1 MKLSVFLPVLIALVE
16 RVVAAPAVWGAAT
29 GGQVGIFSDKA
40 CSTLVQ
46 VSIVGGSNQ
55 VFTPAASTT
64 CTAGTGT
71 WANFYLQKITASSST
86 STTEGSLVT
95 VPFWNS
101 YDGYANI
108 LTYTDPTASPN
119 CNAPA
124 QNTAAAMGG
133 QVPFKAGTCTVLSVP
148 VGEVKAIKFT
158 SGTGLTLWSTTDCTT
173 TQVGSAVATGSNV
186 ATSALT
192 QALLPSAATG
202 ANCLALT
209 SSPTYGYIALVGKP
223 MVQGA
228 VTLYGYY
235 SDSGCSSLVD
245 YWLIGTALTTA
256 ATTSCSSSAPYY
268 KFPVSSS
275 ASAVTE
281 ASAFTTTQFDAS
293 SLYDGYA
300 VIMSYSAAAC
310 PSASVATGSATTS
323 AGVVAPFKAG
333 GACVALSG
341 TSSTIAL
348 GGASYKYT
356 TSGGFI
362 LYSDNA
368 CATALAPFTSAVFV
382 LGQPAMC
389 LNNLA
394 SSPTASY
401 WVNLVASKAASVSV
415 TSKSGAYSNITPFMA
430 GSALLMAA
438 LV

>member
-1 MKLSVFLPVLIALVE
+1 MKLAVFLPVVIALVE
-16 RVVAAPAVWGAAT
+16 RVVAVAVVWGTAT

-40 CSTLVQ
+40 CTNLVQ
-46 VSIVGGSNQ
+46 VSIVGGANQ

-64 CTAGTGT
+64 CTAGSGT

-86 STTEGSLVT
+86 STSEGSLVT

-108 LTYTDPTASPN
+108 LTYTDSGTSG
-119 CNAPA
+119 CQTPA
-124 QNTAAAMGG
+124 QNIAAAMGG

-148 VGEVKAIKFT
+148 VGEVKALKFVST
-158 SGTGLTLWSTTDCTT
+158 TGLTLWATTDCTT
-173 TQVGSAVATGSNV
+173 TQVGALVAAGSNV

-192 QALLPSAATG
+192 QALLPAAATS
-202 ANCLALT
+202 ANCLSVA
-209 SSPTYGYIALVGKP
+209 SSPTWGYIALVGKP
-223 MVQGA
+223 MVQGP

-245 YWLIGTALTTA
+245 YWLIGTPLSTA
-256 ATTSCSSSAPYY
+256 AAATCSTSGAPYY

-281 ASAFTTTQFDAS
+281 ASAFTTTQFDTA

-300 VIMSYSAAAC
+300 VIMSYGAAAC
-310 PSASVATGSATTS
+310 PSASVATGSGTAA

-333 GACVALSG
+333 GACVSLSG

-389 LNNLA
+389 LNNAA
-394 SSPTASY
+394 SGASASY
-401 WVNLVASKAASVSV
+401 WVNLVR
-415 TSKSGAYSNITPFMA
+415 SGWGLTTQ
-430 GSALLMAA
+430 
-438 LV
+438 

>member
-16 RVVAAPAVWGAAT
+16 RVVAAPVVWGAAT

-46 VSIVGGSNQ
+46 VSIVGGANQ

-95 VPFWNS
+95 VPFFNS

-108 LTYTDPTASPN
+108 LTYTDSGSSGCQT
-119 CNAPA
+119 PA

-148 VGEVKAIKFT
+148 VGEVKAIKFV
-158 SGTGLTLWSTTDCTT
+158 SSTGLTLWATTDCTT
-173 TQVGSAVATGSNV
+173 TQVGAAVATGSNV
-186 ATSALT
+186 ATASLT

-202 ANCLALT
+202 ANCLSVA
-209 SSPTYGYIALVGKP
+209 SSPTWGYIALVGKP

-245 YWLIGTALTTA
+245 YWLIGTALSSA
-256 ATTSCSSSAPYY
+256 ATTSCSSAAPYY

-293 SLYDGYA
+293 SLYD
-300 VIMSYSAAAC
+300 
-310 PSASVATGSATTS
+310 
-323 AGVVAPFKAG
+323 
-333 GACVALSG
+333 
-341 TSSTIAL
+341 
-348 GGASYKYT
+348 
-356 TSGGFI
+356 
-362 LYSDNA
+362 
-368 CATALAPFTSAVFV
+368 
-382 LGQPAMC
+382 
-389 LNNLA
+389 
-394 SSPTASY
+394 
-401 WVNLVASKAASVSV
+401 
-415 TSKSGAYSNITPFMA
+415 
-430 GSALLMAA
+430 
-438 LV
+438 

>member
-1 MKLSVFLPVLIALVE
+1 MKLAVFLPVIIALVE
-16 RVVAAPAVWGAAT
+16 RVVAAPVVWGTAT

-40 CSTLVQ
+40 CTNLVQ
-46 VSIVGGSNQ
+46 VSIVGGTNQ
-55 VFTPAASTT
+55 VFTPPASTT

-71 WANFYLQKITASSST
+71 WANFYLQKITASAGIT
-86 STTEGSLVT
+86 STTDGALMT

-101 YDGYANI
+101 YDGYANV
-108 LTYTDPTASPN
+108 LTYTDSGTSG
-119 CNAPA
+119 CQTPA

-148 VGEVKAIKFT
+148 VGEVKALKFT
-158 SGTGLTLWSTTDCTT
+158 SGTGLTLWATTDCTT
-173 TQVGSAVATGSNV
+173 TQVGAAVAAGSNV

-202 ANCLALT
+202 ANCLSVA

-256 ATTSCSSSAPYY
+256 ATASCSSAAPYY

-300 VIMSYSAAAC
+300 VIMSYSAAA
-310 PSASVATGSATTS
+310 
-323 AGVVAPFKAG
+323 
-333 GACVALSG
+333 
-341 TSSTIAL
+341 
-348 GGASYKYT
+348 
-356 TSGGFI
+356 
-362 LYSDNA
+362 
-368 CATALAPFTSAVFV
+368 
-382 LGQPAMC
+382 
-389 LNNLA
+389 
-394 SSPTASY
+394 
-401 WVNLVASKAASVSV
+401 
-415 TSKSGAYSNITPFMA
+415 
-430 GSALLMAA
+430 
-438 LV
+438 